1 MKPGSIEE
9 VKARR
14 KRSAVMGVALF
25 SLLQVACA
33 LAFGWVCF
41 IPDIP
46 GWLFTLFLV
55 LALFCLGLIVPAV
68 LLLKDRFEE
77 IEGGELDAAGKY

>member
-1 MKPGSIEE
+1 MKPGNIEE
-9 VKARR
+9 VKSRR
-14 KRSAVMGVALF
+14 KRSAVMGVVFFA
-25 SLLQVACA
+25 LLQLACA
-33 LAFGWVCF
+33 LAFGAMCF

-46 GWLFTLFLV
+46 GWLFALFLV

>member
-1 MKPGSIEE
+1 MKPGNIEE
-9 VKARR
+9 VKSRR
-14 KRSAVMGVALF
+14 KRSAVMGVVFFA
-25 SLLQVACA
+25 LLQLACA
-33 LAFGWVCF
+33 LAFGAMCF